1 MSFFKGNNFSF
12 DLGKKTYVMGILNI
26 TPDSFFDGGKWNSS
40 DKAINHAIEMQNDG
54 ADIIDI
60 GAQSTR
66 PNHIELSEQ
75 DELEIIKKYINP
87 ISKAVNIPISID
99 TFYPQVAEY
108 CILNGATIIN
118 DVSGIFNPKMA
129 EIVKRYNAGWIF
141 MHTGGGD
148 ATKVINYTDG
158 VVKNVLDFFDDIEN
172 QAVEFGMSKEQLC
185 FDMGIGFGKSNDD
198 NIELIRNI
206 KRLKSNNRG
215 LLTALSCKRVIKNAT
230 LAEGSDLKYGTL
242 AADTIAIM
250 GGTDFIRV
258 HHTKEAVL
266 AAKMADVIIRNGAYN
281 G

>member
-26 TPDSFFDGGKWNSS
+26 TPDSFFDGGKWNSL

-75 DELEIIKKYINP
+75 DELDIIKKYINS

-108 CILNGATIIN
+108 CILNGVTIIN
-118 DVSGIFNPKMA
+118 DVSGVFNPKMA
-129 EIVKRYNAGWIF
+129 EIVKKYNAGWIF

-148 ATKVINYTDG
+148 ATKEINYTDG

-172 QAVEFGMSKEQLC
+172 QAVEFGISKEQLC

-242 AADTIAIM
+242 AADTVAIM